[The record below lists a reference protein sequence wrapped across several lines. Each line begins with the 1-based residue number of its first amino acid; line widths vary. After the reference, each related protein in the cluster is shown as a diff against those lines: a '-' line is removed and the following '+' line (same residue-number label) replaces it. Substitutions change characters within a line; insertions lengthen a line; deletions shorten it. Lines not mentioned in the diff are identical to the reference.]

1 MLRIVR
7 KSSFLFLRL
16 WLKGP
21 KAGTKETVLN
31 NMIGY
36 PDNIRLSD
44 RGTFLVG
51 ITTVRFHGRL
61 FPPFLDLIG
70 PYPALKRFI
79 VKVGKS

>member
-1 MLRIVR
+1 MRKTFSLVLR
-7 KSSFLFLRL
+7 F

-21 KAGTKETVLN
+21 KAGTKEVVLN

-51 ITTVRFHGRL
+51 ITTIRFRRRL
-61 FPPFLDLIG
+61 LPPFLDLIG